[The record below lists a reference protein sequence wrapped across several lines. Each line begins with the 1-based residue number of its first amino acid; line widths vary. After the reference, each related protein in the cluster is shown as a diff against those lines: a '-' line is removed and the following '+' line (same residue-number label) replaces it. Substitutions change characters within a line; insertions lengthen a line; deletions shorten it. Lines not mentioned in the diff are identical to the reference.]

1 MIAYKV
7 LQRFKN
13 KLYSSNGPKCRFSL
27 LYTENKKILPL
38 PNSKLFTFKTL
49 HAAELFLSAYIVPYG
64 EIWECEIEESI
75 CQKINWYVNKS
86 VCERMLSGFEYRH
99 PIPATILADSLTLI
113 KKVK

>member
-1 MIAYKV
+1 MAQSV
-7 LQRFKN
+7 HF
-13 KLYSSNGPKCRFSL
+13 LY
-27 LYTENKKILPL
+27 LYTENKKILPY

-49 HAAELFLSAYIVPYG
+49 RAAELFLSSYLIPHG
-64 EIWECEIEESI
+64 EIWECEIEQSF